1 MAEFAQAAG
10 NLIGG
15 VASYEAG
22 KFNRDTARTMAI
34 EEERA
39 GAAAEA
45 RIREAARMAI
55 GDQVA
60 AQGSNGFQQG
70 TGSAIDALAQS
81 QVNAAFDALVA
92 RQDAARRARAQ
103 RIQGDIAYAQ
113 GSNALVQ
120 GMLGAASSVH
130 SARQDWASARRG
142 TTPRGGG
149 TGGGYGGVVV
159 KSPDGTKSGGV
170 PNSPRGS

>member
-1 MAEFAQAAG
+1 MEAFQAAG
-10 NLIGG
+10 NIIGG
-15 VASYEAG
+15 VAGYESG
-22 KFNRDTARTMAI
+22 KYNRDVSRTMAI

-39 GAAAEA
+39 GAAEEA

-81 QVNAAFDALVA
+81 QINAAFDGLVA

-113 GSNALVQ
+113 GRNALTQ
-120 GMLGAASSVH
+120 GMLGAAASVH
-130 SARQDWASARRG
+130 SSQQDWASARRG
-142 TTPRGGG
+142 TRSDSQLGGSVRASANG
-149 TGGGYGGVVV
+149 ALQKVNLDSNW
-159 KSPDGTKSGGV
+159 KS
-170 PNSPRGS
+170 